1 MFKKVLKFLFFILLT
16 VNFQEVFATDQTYTL
31 IKGYAGSSNRIRKY
45 DQFVYTYDRQKG
57 FFCRPES
64 VKGSL
69 YTTKG
74 LSNPKTSPIEFYST
88 GSTNI
93 LDSTEDTIDKTS
105 DIISSISNNPT
116 KNPDILATVTA
127 VADVADALLTPVMCT
142 GIITAYA
149 KAGLGLGTVITLLL
163 QLINTFLGT
172 LAYDYLGGNDYG
184 IDIKNPNCAA
194 MTAIMLTSC
203 VAYFILNKTRGPFD
217 RITLII
223 YGVLVVVY
231 SIAKLIQGNIREV
244 QAIDNYNK
252 LNLCGDDWYTFGNS
266 QLIKPKI
273 TLAEDG
279 DQVKFPELTDTNNKL
294 SEGIDIED
302 LTTTVLAYY
311 PTKSTTLPGSY
322 KFMLD
327 GCINEIQSVN
337 NSTNSS
343 SAAGYCSLIG
353 VNKKDYTVNGKVV
366 LSMNNK
372 IFREQK
378 YGGVEIMFES
388 NNSNDNY
395 FENCYD
401 PRPEAANYDIYAFT
415 KEKKNRKQTY
425 YARGMDGLN
434 FACERWQDKEAYRS
448 AFECCV
454 QASKRFVC
462 VNYHSPNSKAGIE
475 NLFFDQGAFQKRYQ
489 NYYTDNNKEE
499 NINMFC
505 DINKTSCK
513 INKKTL
519 EKSNSSNL
527 NINFNKGTNCS
538 ISHYKT
544 NNKTST
550 LKDIFVDNNFTIN
563 NDNYNILKTI
573 ITGDITQNSIS
584 DFSEVASINDMVKF
598 YVSQCSD
605 KDKKTKPEAICNEK
619 SSITNVQITAIEYAK
634 NNECTKQDYK
644 DHSICKCLAKIN
656 NVSESQ
662 LKNKY
667 EELSNSGNSEDIIC
681 SSILGNICSIA
692 IDSYS
697 SILNSYK
704 NLHTEGTTGKATDA
718 LDIELKL
725 SPSEIDGDTKYC
737 IKTQSFCPFDFNI
750 AGGTEKIGNQF
761 RKTLVLKKNI
771 LTFEQDDCIKKD
783 SSGQCEKKT
792 FGLCQIKDA
801 QSDEVIEYLD
811 CNNKDSNF
819 CQFQRHCQ
827 LINEYVVLDE
837 KIPDNPYLDKA
848 CINFVGSSKLNA
860 NYAPYYSYKPVKN
873 PFYGHFTAPII
884 ECIVETAKNQLYNKA
899 GRTICN
905 NPNEVPNDD
914 PDISLEKDICATGV
928 RYRKGDTILGNDS
941 NIFHNLRKKLR
952 KLYLVLL
959 TLSIVCYALKVVTFN
974 HETSFP
980 ELTKHLFKIVFVISF
995 SYNSQWVNIALNSVF
1010 DLTDTVILST
1020 IKFMRIDSLIPSY
1033 TNNSFDGCYFASDPF
1048 YAEDKNAK
1056 QNDELPESQWTPYES
1071 GRGYIALLDMIDCKL
1086 RLYLGMTV
1094 TNSALSILLICIL
1107 IILTGSI
1114 IMVLVL
1120 PLIFILISIFL
1131 LAMKV
1136 AYMLMV
1142 TLLSMVILLF
1152 AAPIIIPM
1160 ILFDKTK
1167 TIFDK
1172 WLSSIIG
1179 FMFYTMFFVIAI
1191 TLAFLFI
1198 STTFLNGARFTGTQ
1212 NAPFR
1217 NLYCG
1222 HTCKL
1227 TLGTRTVNT
1236 MISEAEDDYCTNRGG
1251 EVTDLRSESL
1261 FCFLNTSHTEV
1272 SKGGGF
1278 LDFLIPNL
1286 NLRML
1291 DVKTIKNSWSLL
1303 FSQGLIILL
1312 VFIMADEMLDA
1323 VLKLGSN
1330 IFGVAVSNDL
1340 VPSIAK
1346 VMGDITSGIANKLF
1360 DNPAMHFLKW
1370 GAYKTREG
1378 MSWARR
1384 GRKIDR
1390 TSAESSITAEIKDDN
1405 DKK

>member
-31 IKGYAGSSNRIRKY
+31 IKGYAGSSNRIRRY
-45 DQFVYTYDRQKG
+45 DQFVYTYDQQKG

-69 YTTKG
+69 YTIEDTG
-74 LSNPKTSPIEFYST
+74 TPKTSPIKFYST
-88 GSTNI
+88 EST
-93 LDSTEDTIDKTS
+93 
-105 DIISSISNNPT
+105 
-116 KNPDILATVTA
+116 DILNSIKDVGEKTVQQITSLLSKLIENPGTLAATVGA
-127 VADVADALLTPVMCT
+127 EVIDSLLTPVMCT
-142 GIITAYA
+142 GIISTYM
-149 KAGLGLGTVITLLL
+149 KTGLGGGTVITLLL

-172 LAYDYLGGNDYG
+172 IIYEYLGGNDYG
-184 IDIKNPNCAA
+184 IDINNPNCAA
-194 MTAIMLTSC
+194 MTSIMLASC
-203 VAYFILNKTRGPFD
+203 VTYFILNKTLGPFD
-217 RITLII
+217 KVTLVA
-223 YGVLVVVY
+223 YVVLVAAY
-231 SIAKLIQGNIREV
+231 SLAKLIQGNIQEAR
-244 QAIDNYNK
+244 AIDNYNK

-266 QLIKPKI
+266 QLIKSGI

-279 DQVKFPELTDTNNKL
+279 DQVKFPELTDTNSKL
-294 SEGIDIED
+294 SAVIDPED
-302 LTTTVLAYY
+302 LTKTVFAYY
-311 PTKSTTLPGSY
+311 PTKSTALPGSY

-353 VNKKDYTVNGKVV
+353 VKKKDYIVNGKVI

-372 IFREQK
+372 IFRERE
-378 YGGVEIMFES
+378 YGGVEIMFEA
-388 NNSNDNY
+388 NNSNNNY

-401 PRPEAANYDIYAFT
+401 PRPEAANYDIYAFIP
-415 KEKKNRKQTY
+415 EKKDRKQVY

-434 FACERWQDKEAYRS
+434 FACERWQNKKAYRS

-454 QASKRFVC
+454 QASKRFIC
-462 VNYHSPNSKAGIE
+462 VNYHSPNSTAGVE
-475 NLFFDQGAFQKRYQ
+475 NLFFDQGAFQKRYK
-489 NYYTDNNKEE
+489 NYYKEANKTKYE

-519 EKSNSSNL
+519 EKSNSL
-527 NINFNKGTNCS
+527 TIDFNTSKCDLKN
-538 ISHYKT
+538 YKT
-544 NNKTST
+544 EDANDKSKKNDST
-550 LKDIFVDNNFTIN
+550 LANIFVDNNFTI
-563 NDNYNILKTI
+563 DKDDHNILKTI
-573 ITGDITQNSIS
+573 IITSDITQNSIS
-584 DFSEVASINDMVKF
+584 NFSEVASINDMVKF
-598 YVSQCSD
+598 YVSQCND
-605 KDKKTKPEAICNEK
+605 DNKKEKLSTICNEK
-619 SSITNVQITAIEYAK
+619 SSITNVQIAAIKYAK
-634 NNECTKQDYK
+634 NNECSKNENNTV
-644 DHSICKCLAKIN
+644 CKCLAKIN
-656 NVSESQ
+656 NVSKTE
-662 LKNKY
+662 LKKKY
-667 EELSNSGNSEDIIC
+667 TDYSNSENSDEIIC
-681 SSILGNICSIA
+681 SSILGNICSITME
-692 IDSYS
+692 
-697 SILNSYK
+697 K
-704 NLHTEGTTGKATDA
+704 NLKGTTGKTIGN
-718 LDIELKL
+718 LGIELKL
-725 SPSEIDGDTKYC
+725 SPSETDSDTKYC

-750 AGGTEKIGNQF
+750 AGGTEKVGNQF
-761 RKTLVLKKNI
+761 RKKLVLKKNS
-771 LTFEQDDCIKKD
+771 LTLEQTDCIQKD
-783 SSGQCEKKT
+783 SSGQCQKKT
-792 FGLCQIKDA
+792 FGLCQIKDT

-914 PDISLEKDICATGV
+914 PDTTLAKDICTTGV
-928 RYRKGDTILGNDS
+928 RYRKGDTILGDNA

-952 KLYLVLL
+952 RLYLVLL

-1020 IKFMRIDSLIPSY
+1020 IKFMQIDSLIPSY
-1033 TNNSFDGCYFASDPF
+1033 TNSSFDGCYFASDPF
-1048 YAEDKNAK
+1048 YTEDKDAK
-1056 QNDELPESQWTPYES
+1056 QNDELPKSQWKPYES
-1071 GRGYIALLDMIDCKL
+1071 GRGYVALLDMIDCKI

-1114 IMVLVL
+1114 IMVLIL
-1120 PLIFILISIFL
+1120 PLIFIFISIFL
-1131 LAMKV
+1131 LTMKV

-1152 AAPIIIPM
+1152 AAPVIIPM

-1167 TIFDK
+1167 AIFDK

-1191 TLAFLFI
+1191 TLVFLFI

-1227 TLGTRTVNT
+1227 TLGTKTVDT
-1236 MISEAEDDYCTNRGG
+1236 MISETEIENCKNQGG

-1312 VFIMADEMLDA
+1312 VFIMADEILDA

-1346 VMGDITSGIANKLF
+1346 AMGDITSSIANKLF
-1360 DNPAMHFLKW
+1360 DNSAMNALKW
-1370 GAYKTREG
+1370 GAYAAREG
-1378 MSWARR
+1378 MSHARK
-1384 GRKIDR
+1384 GGKIER
-1390 TSAESSITAEIKDDN
+1390 TSTESSITAEIKDND

>member
-31 IKGYAGSSNRIRKY
+31 IKGYAGSSNRIRRY

-69 YTTKG
+69 YTIEDTG
-74 LSNPKTSPIEFYST
+74 TPKTSPIKFYKST
-88 GSTNI
+88 TTSNGSNI
-93 LDSTEDTIDKTS
+93 LQQITSLLTKLVKDPGKLAATTSAEIIDS
-105 DIISSISNNPT
+105 
-116 KNPDILATVTA
+116 
-127 VADVADALLTPVMCT
+127 LLTPVMCT
-142 GIITAYA
+142 GIISTYV
-149 KAGLGLGTVITLLL
+149 KTGLGGGTVIMLLL

-172 LAYDYLGGNDYG
+172 IVYEYLGGNDYG
-184 IDIKNPNCAA
+184 IDIKNPHCAA
-194 MTAIMLTSC
+194 ITSIMLASC
-203 VAYFILNKTRGPFD
+203 VTYFILNKTLGPFD
-217 RITLII
+217 KVTLIA
-223 YGVLVVVY
+223 YVALVAVY
-231 SIAKLIQGNIREV
+231 SVAKLIQGNIQESR
-244 QAIDNYNK
+244 AIDNYNK
-252 LNLCGDDWYTFGNS
+252 LNLCGDDWYTFGS
-266 QLIKPKI
+266 AGLIESEI
-273 TLAEDG
+273 TLAKDG
-279 DQVKFPELTDTNNKL
+279 DQAKFPGLTDKKNKL
-294 SEGIDIED
+294 SAGIKPED
-302 LTTTVLAYY
+302 LTTTVFAYY
-311 PTKSTTLPGSY
+311 PTKSTALPGSY

-327 GCINEIQSVN
+327 GCINEIQSVS
-337 NSTNSS
+337 NSTDSS

-353 VNKKDYTVNGKVV
+353 VKKKDYVVNGKVI

-378 YGGVEIMFES
+378 YGGVEIMFET
-388 NNSNDNY
+388 NNSNNNY

-401 PRPEAANYDIYAFT
+401 PRPEAANYDIYAFI
-415 KEKKNRKQTY
+415 KEKKDRKQAY

-462 VNYHSPNSKAGIE
+462 VNYHSPNSAAGVE
-475 NLFFDQGAFQKRYQ
+475 NLFFDQGAFQKRHQ
-489 NYYTDNNKEE
+489 NYYSEQNKIKRE

-519 EKSNSSNL
+519 EKNSNL
-527 NINFNKGTNCS
+527 TINFDTAKCNLEN
-538 ISHYKT
+538 YKT
-544 NNKTST
+544 EDANDKSKKLAN
-550 LKDIFVDNNFTIN
+550 IFVDNKFTIN
-563 NDNYNILKTI
+563 NDNYDILKTI
-573 ITGDITQNSIS
+573 ITGDINQDSIS
-584 DFSEVASINDMVKF
+584 NFSDVASINDMVKF
-598 YVSQCSD
+598 YVNQC
-605 KDKKTKPEAICNEK
+605 KTDNAVSSICDEN
-619 SSITNVQITAIEYAK
+619 SSITNVQIAAIKYAK
-634 NNECTKQDYK
+634 NNECKQNENNTV
-644 DHSICKCLAKIN
+644 CKCLAKIN
-656 NVSESQ
+656 NVSKTE
-662 LKNKY
+662 LENKY
-667 EELSNSGNSEDIIC
+667 KEYSNSGNSDEIIC
-681 SSILGNICSIA
+681 SSILGKVCSIA
-692 IDSYS
+692 METNKELY
-697 SILNSYK
+697 LK
-704 NLHTEGTTGKATDA
+704 GTTGNTTGA
-718 LDIELKL
+718 LGIELKL
-725 SPSEIDGDTKYC
+725 SMSETDGDTKYC

-750 AGGTEKIGNQF
+750 AGGTEKVGNQF
-761 RKTLVLKKNI
+761 RKKLVLKKNS
-771 LTFEQDDCIKKD
+771 LKFEQEDCVKKD
-783 SSGQCEKKT
+783 KDGQCEKKT

-801 QSDEVIEYLD
+801 QSDEVVEYLD
-811 CNNKDSNF
+811 CNNRDSNF

-827 LINEYVVLDE
+827 LINEYVILDE
-837 KIPDNPYLDKA
+837 KNPDNPYLDKA

-905 NPNEVPNDD
+905 NPNEIPNDD
-914 PDISLEKDICATGV
+914 PDTTLEKDICTTGV
-928 RYRKGDTILGNDS
+928 RYHKGDTILGDDA

-952 KLYLVLL
+952 RLYLVLL

-1033 TNNSFDGCYFASDPF
+1033 TNSSFDGCYFASDPF
-1048 YAEDKNAK
+1048 YTEDKDAIQDDK
-1056 QNDELPESQWTPYES
+1056 LPKSQWTPYES
-1071 GRGYIALLDMIDCKL
+1071 GRGYVALLDMIDCKL
-1086 RLYLGMTV
+1086 RLYLGMTI

-1114 IMVLVL
+1114 IMVLIL
-1120 PLIFILISIFL
+1120 PLIFIFISIFL
-1131 LAMKV
+1131 LTMKV

-1152 AAPIIIPM
+1152 ATPVIIPM

-1167 TIFDK
+1167 AIFDK

-1191 TLAFLFI
+1191 TLVFLFI

-1217 NLYCG
+1217 TLYCG

-1227 TLGTRTVNT
+1227 TLGTRTVDT
-1236 MISEAEDDYCTNRGG
+1236 MISDTEDDDCRNQGG

-1312 VFIMADEMLDA
+1312 VFIMADEILDA

-1346 VMGDITSGIANKLF
+1346 AMGDITSGIVDKLF
-1360 DNPAMHFLKW
+1360 NNPAMNALKL
-1370 GAYKTREG
+1370 GAYKAREG
-1378 MSWARR
+1378 ASGIHFGKFGKDEEIERP
-1384 GRKIDR
+1384 KNKV
-1390 TSAESSITAEIKDDN
+1390 TAEIKDGD
-1405 DKK
+1405 D

>member
-16 VNFQEVFATDQTYTL
+16 VNFQEVFATDQAYTL

-45 DQFVYTYDRQKG
+45 DQFVYTYDQQKG

-69 YTTKG
+69 YTIEDTG
-74 LSNPKTSPIEFYST
+74 TPKTSPIKFYSS
-88 GSTNI
+88 GSTNV
-93 LDSTEDTIDKTS
+93 LDSAKNVGNKISQQITS
-105 DIISSISNNPT
+105 LLFAFAENPGT
-116 KNPDILATVTA
+116 LAATVGA
-127 VADVADALLTPVMCT
+127 EIIDVLLTPVMCT
-142 GIITAYA
+142 GIITTYT
-149 KAGLGLGTVITLLL
+149 KAGLGGGTVITLLL
-163 QLINTFLGT
+163 QLLNTFLGT
-172 LAYDYLGGNDYG
+172 AIYEYLGGNDYG
-184 IDIKNPNCAA
+184 IDIKNPHCAA
-194 MTAIMLTSC
+194 ITTTMLASC
-203 VAYFILNKTRGPFD
+203 VTYFILNKTLGPFNKV
-217 RITLII
+217 TLIA
-223 YGVLVVVY
+223 YAALVTAY
-231 SIAKLIQGNIREV
+231 SIVKLIQGNVQEV
-244 QAIDNYNK
+244 RAIENYNK
-252 LNLCGDDWYTFGNS
+252 LNLCGDDWYTFGNAE
-266 QLIKPKI
+266 LITNTILLK
-273 TLAEDG
+273 DG
-279 DQVKFPELTDTNNKL
+279 NQAKFQGLTDTKNKL
-294 SEGIDIED
+294 NIGIDNKN
-302 LTTTVLAYY
+302 LTKTVFAYY
-311 PTKSTTLPGSY
+311 PTKSIALPGSY

-337 NSTNSS
+337 NSTNNN
-343 SAAGYCSLIG
+343 SAAGYCNLIG
-353 VNKKDYTVNGKVV
+353 VKKKDYVVNGKVI

-401 PRPEAANYDIYAFT
+401 PRPEAANYDIYAFIP
-415 KEKKNRKQTY
+415 EKKNRKQTY

-434 FACERWQDKEAYRS
+434 FACERWQNKEAYRS

-462 VNYHSPNSKAGIE
+462 INYHSPNSEKGVE
-475 NLFFDQGAFQKRYQ
+475 NLFFSQGAFQKRYQ
-489 NYYTDNNKEE
+489 NYYSEKNKIKEE

-527 NINFNKGTNCS
+527 NLKFNKSTNCS
-538 ISHYKT
+538 ISNYKT
-544 NNKTST
+544 DNKTST
-550 LKDIFVDNNFTIN
+550 LKNIFVDNNFTIN

-584 DFSEVASINDMVKF
+584 NFSEVASINDIVKF
-598 YVSQCSD
+598 YVGQCDTD
-605 KDKKTKPEAICNEK
+605 KAVNSICNEK
-619 SSITNVQITAIEYAK
+619 SSITNVQIAAIKQAK
-634 NNECTKQDYK
+634 NNECKQNENNTV
-644 DHSICKCLAKIN
+644 CKCLAKIN
-656 NVSESQ
+656 NISETE

-667 EELSNSGNSEDIIC
+667 TDYSNSGNSDEIIC
-681 SSILGNICSIA
+681 SSILGNVCSIA
-692 IDSYS
+692 IDSYN
-697 SILNSYK
+697 SILNSYTK
-704 NLHTEGTTGKATDA
+704 LYAEGTTGKTIGLLG
-718 LDIELKL
+718 LDLKL
-725 SPSEIDGDTKYC
+725 SPSETDGNIRYC

-750 AGGTEKIGNQF
+750 AGGTEKVGNQF
-761 RKTLVLKKNI
+761 RKKLTLKKNNPI
-771 LTFEQDDCIKKD
+771 LEQADCLTKD
-783 SSGQCEKKT
+783 KDGQCEKKT

-848 CINFVGSSKLNA
+848 CINFVGSSKLDA

-873 PFYGHFTAPII
+873 PLYGHFTAPII
-884 ECIVETAKNQLYNKA
+884 ECIIETAKNQLYNKA

-905 NPNEVPNDD
+905 NPNEVPNED
-914 PDISLEKDICATGV
+914 PDILLEKDICTTGIK
-928 RYRKGDTILGNDS
+928 YRKGDTILGDDS

-952 KLYLVLL
+952 RLYLVLL
-959 TLSIVCYALKVVTFN
+959 TLSIVCYALKIVTFN

-1020 IKFMRIDSLIPSY
+1020 IKFMRIDSLTPSY
-1033 TNNSFDGCYFASDPF
+1033 TNSSFDGCYFASDPF
-1048 YAEDKNAK
+1048 YTEDKNATQDSK
-1056 QNDELPESQWTPYES
+1056 LPKSQWKPYES

-1114 IMVLVL
+1114 IMVLIL
-1120 PLIFILISIFL
+1120 PLIFIFISIFL
-1131 LAMKV
+1131 LTMKV

-1142 TLLSMVILLF
+1142 TLLSIVILLF
-1152 AAPIIIPM
+1152 AAPVIIPM

-1167 TIFDK
+1167 AIFDK

-1191 TLAFLFI
+1191 TLVFLFI

-1227 TLGTRTVNT
+1227 TLGTRTVDT
-1236 MISEAEDDYCTNRGG
+1236 MISETEDGDCTNQGG
-1251 EVTDLRSESL
+1251 KVTDLRSESL

-1312 VFIMADEMLDA
+1312 VFIMADEILDA

-1330 IFGVAVSNDL
+1330 IFGVAVSSDL

-1346 VMGDITSGIANKLF
+1346 AMGDITKNIANKF
-1360 DNPAMHFLKW
+1360 FNNPAFNLLKA
-1370 GAYKTREG
+1370 GAYKAREG
-1378 MSWARR
+1378 MSYARK
-1384 GRKIDR
+1384 GGKIER
-1390 TSAESSITAEIKDDN
+1390 TSTESSITAEIKDD
-1405 DKK
+1405 DDEK